1 MPPMNSVEQLFTGIF
16 ETLIFV
22 LALVVVIYW
31 LVFPII
37 VARYLKDILNSLRKT
52 EQICADC
59 NTLTKNKTNDRK
71 YPACRLDAF
80 AVNRAN
86 CFD

>member
-16 ETLIFV
+16 GTLIFV

-37 VARYLKDILNSLRKT
+37 VARYLKDMLQSQRKAEGHSRGLRRAFE
-52 EQICADC
+52 EQDKRPVPG
-59 NTLTKNKTNDRK
+59 L
-71 YPACRLDAF
+71 PP
-80 AVNRAN
+80 
-86 CFD
+86 